1 MEAVYAFIN
10 SFTPDSFDGRQFLQF
25 AASFVIATIVVSLI
39 GRMIFGKKS
48 TLNRSVCCAIS
59 ILCIY
64 VVNVVIYSTGLKLDA
79 ILSPLP
85 FVTLSGDYLII
96 TDLLHAGFTEI
107 CSKVLDMLILAF
119 LVGLLDSWLPQGKK
133 LFSWFGFRI
142 LSVVLAICLH
152 YVANLLIGALVPG
165 GVITFAPAVLI
176 IVLIASILL
185 GSLKL
190 LVGGALAIIS
200 PFLGILYTF
209 FFSNIVGK
217 QLSKAVLTT
226 AILAGLVCL
235 LNYLG
240 VAAVYIGSAVLI
252 AYLPLLLIV
261 LVLWYAISHL
271 L

>member
-1 MEAVYAFIN
+1 MEAVYRFID
-10 SFTPDSFDGRQFLQF
+10 SITPDAFDGHRFLQF
-25 AASFVIATIVVSLI
+25 AATLVIGMLIISVV
-39 GRMIFGKKS
+39 GRLIFGKKS
-48 TLNRSVCCAIS
+48 TLNRSVSCAIA
-59 ILCIY
+59 ILCMY
-64 VVNVVIYSTGLKLDA
+64 VVNVVIYSTGVKLDA

-85 FVTLSGDYLII
+85 FVALSGDYLLI
-96 TDLLHAGFTEI
+96 TDLLHAGFTTI

-133 LFSWFGFRI
+133 LLPWFGFRI
-142 LSVVLAICLH
+142 LSVILAMCLQ
-152 YVANLLIGALVPG
+152 YVVRLLIGAVVPG

-176 IVLIASILL
+176 IVLIAAILL

-200 PFLGILYTF
+200 PVLGILYTF

-226 AILAGLVCL
+226 GILSGLICL

-240 VAAVYIGSAVLI
+240 VTAVYIGSAVLI

-261 LVLWYAISHL
+261 LVLWYVISHL

>member
-1 MEAVYAFIN
+1 
-10 SFTPDSFDGRQFLQF
+10 
-25 AASFVIATIVVSLI
+25 
-39 GRMIFGKKS
+39 
-48 TLNRSVCCAIS
+48 
-59 ILCIY
+59 
-64 VVNVVIYSTGLKLDA
+64 LKLDA

-85 FVTLSGDYLII
+85 FVALSGNYLFI
-96 TDLLHAGFTEI
+96 TDLLHAGFTTI

-133 LFSWFGFRI
+133 LFAWFGFRI
-142 LSVVLAICLH
+142 LSVILAICLH
-152 YVANLLIGALVPG
+152 YVVTLLISSIVPG

-176 IVLIASILL
+176 IVLIAGILL

-200 PFLGILYTF
+200 PFLGILYAF
-209 FFSNIVGK
+209 FFSNVVGK
-217 QLSKAVLTT
+217 QLSKAVWTT
-226 AILAGLVCL
+226 AILSGLVYL